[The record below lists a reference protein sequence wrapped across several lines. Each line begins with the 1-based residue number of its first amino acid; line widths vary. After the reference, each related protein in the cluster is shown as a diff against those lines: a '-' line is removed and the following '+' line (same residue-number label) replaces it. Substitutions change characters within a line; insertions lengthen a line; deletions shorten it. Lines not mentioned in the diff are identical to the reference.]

1 MTISTNTSAQSFFYV
16 VSFKICYTKNKTQ
29 IPLELQ
35 GMVSISNVLL
45 GFVTRVQ
52 PTYLQSLL
60 KVGQYWQYDNKPKRS
75 ELFFKEFLIFLSG
88 GFN

>member
-1 MTISTNTSAQSFFYV
+1 
-16 VSFKICYTKNKTQ
+16 
-29 IPLELQ
+29 
-35 GMVSISNVLL
+35 VLL

-75 ELFFKEFLIFLSG
+75 ELFFFKEFLIFLSG
-88 GFN
+88 GLTIKKKMAKANPSL